1 MPKLSALNEL
11 RRTALQ
17 KVEDYAI
24 SKIHKNIKTDF
35 KDDLSTN
42 PSLESMRDFA
52 KENINFENKFTK
64 ISLLLNILNTEFD
77 YSKLEDV
84 DNLYIPLNYS

>member
-1 MPKLSALNEL
+1 
-11 RRTALQ
+11 
-17 KVEDYAI
+17 
-24 SKIHKNIKTDF
+24 
-35 KDDLSTN
+35 
-42 PSLESMRDFA
+42 MRDFA

-84 DNLYIPLNYS
+84 DNLYIPLNYFNDKKFDNYIKNFNQKI